1 MNVLMAALAAV
12 AEPLIGDN
20 DRSYFRS
27 LVDISPSRKPR
38 MAIDPV
44 CGMDVSPAEAKA
56 TASHDGITYYFCSEE
71 CKQRFKS
78 NPEPYL

>member
-1 MNVLMAALAAV
+1 
-12 AEPLIGDN
+12 
-20 DRSYFRS
+20 
-27 LVDISPSRKPR
+27 

-44 CGMDVSPAEAKA
+44 CGMVVSPTKAKA